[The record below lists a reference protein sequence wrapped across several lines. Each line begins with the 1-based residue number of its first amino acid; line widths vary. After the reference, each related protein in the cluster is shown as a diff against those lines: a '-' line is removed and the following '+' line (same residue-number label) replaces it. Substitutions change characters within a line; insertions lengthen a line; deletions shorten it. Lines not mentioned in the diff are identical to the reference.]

1 MHPRKESAG
10 REGEIESRV
19 KFMIISENLDYVSV
33 NRATELLVVS
43 RSGYY
48 KWLHNSHRTIVD
60 PNSDI
65 SIREE
70 MQNIVIEFPGYG
82 YRRVKVELR
91 NRGYVVNQKKVRRFM
106 KEDNLICVK
115 KRFKLQTTDS
125 NHGEKVYPNL
135 ARNLNVTDINQL
147 WVADI
152 TYIQLS
158 KEFVFLA
165 VIIDVFSRR
174 CIGWDLSRNI
184 DTELTLNALLKA
196 LQTRKEDDLK
206 YLIHH
211 SDQGVQYASI
221 EYVNYLKDIGIQ
233 ISMSRKGNPYDNA
246 FAESFMKTLK
256 YEEVYLNEYGT
267 FNDAI
272 QNIEHFIEEVYN
284 SKRLHSSIGYK
295 SPVDFERALTL
306 NISP

>member
-1 MHPRKESAG
+1 
-10 REGEIESRV
+10 
-19 KFMIISENLDYVSV
+19 MIISENFDCISV
-33 NRATELLVVS
+33 NRAAELLEAS

-48 KWLHNSHRTIVD
+48 KWLHNSHD
-60 PNSDI
+60 SESDKKSDVAI
-65 SIREE
+65 KEE
-70 MQNIVIEFPGYG
+70 MQKIVIEFPGYG
-82 YRRVKVELR
+82 YRRVKVELWNR
-91 NRGYVVNQKKVRRFM
+91 NYLVNQKKVRRFM

-135 ARNLNVTDINQL
+135 AKNMDVTGINQL

-165 VIIDVFSRR
+165 VVIDAFSRR
-174 CIGWDLSRNI
+174 CVGWDLSRNI
-184 DTELTLNALLKA
+184 DTQLTLNALLKA
-196 LQTRKEDDLK
+196 LQTRKTDDLK
-206 YLIHH
+206 NLIHH
-211 SDQGVQYASI
+211 SDQGVQYESMD
-221 EYVNYLKDIGIQ
+221 YVNYLKDIGIQ

-295 SPVDFERALTL
+295 SPVDFEKAICL